1 MSQFFE
7 LSLGKGGFVLHIFST
22 FNNYRDLN
30 PCNIL
35 IDAKGDVKL
44 TYFSKVHGVDYTL
57 DQDAVDLLYAAPG
70 ETQALKFFAEANL
83 LSWK

>member
-1 MSQFFE
+1 MFGACSYTFF
-7 LSLGKGGFVLHIFST
+7 SIP
-22 FNNYRDLN
+22 NNHRDLN

-70 ETQALKFFAEANL
+70 ETQTLKFL
-83 LSWK
+83 QKLID

>member
-1 MSQFFE
+1 M
-7 LSLGKGGFVLHIFST
+7 
-22 FNNYRDLN
+22 
-30 PCNIL
+30 

-70 ETQALKFFAEANL
+70 ETQTLIFFIIIFAETNW
-83 LSWK
+83 LSWESSQCQD